1 MEFWNKT
8 FLRLTLIE
16 WAIALLVLLI
26 LARFIWADEADR
38 YVDGL
43 FEAIGLDGGTK
54 YLISVPL
61 GAWVLYRMY
70 RREQSKAAQGG
81 KVAVR
86 PQVLIISFGLLAL
99 AIALFVFSV
108 SR

>member
-1 MEFWNKT
+1 VEFWSKT
-8 FLRLTLIE
+8 FLRLKLIE

-26 LARFIWADEADR
+26 LARFIWAEEAEK
-38 YVDGL
+38 YVDSL
-43 FEAIGLDGGTK
+43 FDAIGLGGGTK

-70 RREQSKAAQGG
+70 TREKFKAAQEG
-81 KVAVR
+81 KVVVR

-99 AIALFVFSV
+99 AVALFVFSV